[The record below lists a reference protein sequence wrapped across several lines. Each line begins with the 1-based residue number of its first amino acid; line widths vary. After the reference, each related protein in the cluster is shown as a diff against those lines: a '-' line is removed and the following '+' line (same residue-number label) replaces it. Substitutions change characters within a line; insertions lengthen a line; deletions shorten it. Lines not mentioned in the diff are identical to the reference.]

1 MKVKNSS
8 VMDGG
13 TQVPTNGLRRDT
25 AHWSLACI
33 STAFRRYKTMPF
45 LVVLQLYNLSQAE
58 QSHWDNFKF
67 HTDFDA
73 GEKNEREKRPAD
85 RFLSPFF
92 QFVVTSHPLSSFQS
106 PATAS
111 RAATWSS
118 AASSRPT
125 PRSSPGSS
133 TCESQPRAR
142 APCPCPALCCTLLL
156 AQQTVA
162 AVVRRLHT
170 ALASVRTLAAAN
182 AFCIRRPLRPR
193 SHTSR
198 LRPQGA
204 GFPFKVE
211 VSLTIEY
218 SFNAQV
224 RALCFA
230 PGVPTGVPHLPPAGR
245 RTGRRTGH
253 MLNRARGA
261 RRITIA
267 TATRGAARY
276 ERSRRRRRHL
286 GSRSPACR
294 SAL

>member
-1 MKVKNSS
+1 
-8 VMDGG
+8 
-13 TQVPTNGLRRDT
+13 
-25 AHWSLACI
+25 
-33 STAFRRYKTMPF
+33 MPF

-224 RALCFA
+224 RALWGA
-230 PGVPTGVPHLPPAGR
+230 H
-245 RTGRRTGH
+245 
-253 MLNRARGA
+253 RGA
-261 RRITIA
+261 H
-267 TATRGAARY
+267 RGAAPASRGQTDGQTDGPHAEPRTRGPQDYDRY
-276 ERSRRRRRHL
+276 RYARS
-286 GSRSPACR
+286 
-294 SAL
+294 SALRAFAAAAAASGLTFAGVPVGTVSFGADSKLVNKMHAK